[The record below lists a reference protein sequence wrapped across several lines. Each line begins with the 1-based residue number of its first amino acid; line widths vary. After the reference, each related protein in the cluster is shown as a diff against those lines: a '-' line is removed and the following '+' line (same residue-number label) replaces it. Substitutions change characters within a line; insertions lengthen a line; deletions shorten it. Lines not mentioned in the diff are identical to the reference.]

1 MYLSAVS
8 SAVGVVALQPGQ
20 DTTGVNIQVVLFR
33 RLPNIDG
40 NVDVAA
46 EFQKKMSDISQEVVA
61 NHQLI
66 SLNMDACRYEEPEPQ
81 RSSTVCGT
89 SGQKQSVARKNS
101 IKNHTF
107 KSMKLLNNSSKYGR
121 IPIKIMKNCIIPWT
135 VIIHIENYE

>member
-46 EFQKKMSDISQEVVA
+46 EFQKIMSDITQEVVA

-66 SLNMDACRYEEPEPQ
+66 SLN
-81 RSSTVCGT
+81 S
-89 SGQKQSVARKNS
+89 
-101 IKNHTF
+101 
-107 KSMKLLNNSSKYGR
+107 
-121 IPIKIMKNCIIPWT
+121 
-135 VIIHIENYE
+135 

>member
-46 EFQKKMSDISQEVVA
+46 EFQKKNVRHLSGS
-61 NHQLI
+61 
-66 SLNMDACRYEEPEPQ
+66 CCKP
-81 RSSTVCGT
+81 ST
-89 SGQKQSVARKNS
+89 N
-101 IKNHTF
+101 
-107 KSMKLLNNSSKYGR
+107 
-121 IPIKIMKNCIIPWT
+121 
-135 VIIHIENYE
+135 